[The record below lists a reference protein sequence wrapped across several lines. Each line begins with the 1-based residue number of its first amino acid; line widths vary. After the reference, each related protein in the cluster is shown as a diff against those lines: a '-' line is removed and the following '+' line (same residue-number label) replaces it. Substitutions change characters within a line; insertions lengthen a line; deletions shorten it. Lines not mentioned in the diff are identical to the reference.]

1 MSHPTVHDALQELGQ
16 PHVHL
21 TYDSVVGTKK
31 ELPFVVGIL
40 GDFSGSGLADLGPLK
55 NRRFVRVTLDQ
66 LDAVM
71 SKMKAELSLAVPN
84 ELANRP
90 DEYLGV
96 TLRIETLSDFSPLNI
111 IRQVPE
117 LTALMDARQKCEQLP
132 NWGERLSKINEID
145 DRLTRQLRTILHH
158 EKFQSLEGT
167 WRGLDTL
174 LKRNP
179 ERSDV
184 EIRVLSCSKAELLED
199 FERVS
204 EIEESV
210 LYKRVY
216 QEELGSVGGQPFS
229 LLVGDYAFDNSSDD
243 IDLLS
248 AIAYVA
254 GVALCPFITSP
265 STRFFG
271 LDDWEQ
277 LPTTRGLTELF
288 SGSRYVKW
296 NSFRESDDARY
307 VAFVLPRFVGRD
319 FYGTRTSRIAEIDFQ
334 EVDCESDGLASDAD
348 PRQICWI
355 NGAVLLAS
363 QIIDAYVETGFCSRF
378 IGPESG
384 GIVQDLPGIA
394 VLDKSGEVTT
404 RFGAE
409 VDFSGSHIAEL
420 ADLGTI
426 PVVNVTRSKTCVFF
440 NGDTV
445 LKPKTYSRSDANQNA
460 SAFAWLPYVLAVS
473 RITHHLLAI
482 VHDRLGSTGNVKQ
495 TQDLLNNWLRQSCF
509 SGDASDEL
517 AWQQW
522 PLRQGS
528 VEVKEIPRDQ
538 HSLLATLRIQPWP
551 VGRELNEPLTISFPI
566 PRGR

>member
-1 MSHPTVHDALQELGQ
+1 MSHATVHDALQERGQ
-16 PHVHL
+16 PHIHL
-21 TYDSVVGTKK
+21 TYDSVEGAKK
-31 ELPFVVGIL
+31 ELPFVVGVL
-40 GDFSGSGLADLGPLK
+40 GDFSGGGLAELGPLK

-66 LDAVM
+66 LNAVM
-71 SKMKAELSLAVPN
+71 SRMKAELRIAVSN

-96 TLRIETLSDFSPLNI
+96 TLRIETLKDFSPQHV

-117 LTALMDARQKCEQLP
+117 LSALMDARQKCEELP
-132 NWGERLSKINEID
+132 NWGERLSKIKEID

-158 EKFQSLEGT
+158 EKFQSVERT
-167 WRGLDTL
+167 WRGLHTL
-174 LKRNP
+174 LNRNP

-184 EIRVLSCSKAELLED
+184 EVRALSCSKAELLHD
-199 FERVS
+199 FERAA

-210 LYKRVY
+210 LYKRIY

-229 LLVGDYAFDNSSDD
+229 LLVGDFAFDNSSDD

-248 AIAYVA
+248 AIAYVS

-265 STRFFG
+265 STQFFG
-271 LDDWEQ
+271 LDDWDQ
-277 LPTTRGLTELF
+277 LPTTRGLTERL
-288 SGSRYVKW
+288 SGSRSVKW
-296 NSFRESDDARY
+296 NSFRESDDARS
-307 VAFVLPRFVGRD
+307 VAFVLPRIVGRD
-319 FYGTRTSRIAEIDFQ
+319 LYGTRTSRIAEIDFQ
-334 EVDCESDGLASDAD
+334 EVDLESDGVASDVD
-348 PRQICWI
+348 PRAICWI
-355 NGAVLLAS
+355 SGAVLLAS
-363 QIIDAYVETGFCSRF
+363 QIVNTFIETGFCSRF

-394 VLDKSGEVTT
+394 VLDKHGDVTT

-409 VDFSGSHIAEL
+409 VDLTGSQIAEL

-426 PVVNVTRSKTCVFF
+426 PIVNVTRSKSCVFF

-445 LKPKTYSRSDANQNA
+445 LKPKAYSRRDANQNA
-460 SAFAWLPYVLAVS
+460 SAFAWLPYVMAIG
-473 RITHHLLAI
+473 RITHYLLAI
-482 VHDRLGSTGNVKQ
+482 VHDRLGSTGNAKQ
-495 TQDLLNNWLRQSCF
+495 TQELLNNWLRQSCP
-509 SGDASDEL
+509 SGEANDEL
-517 AWQQW
+517 SWRQW

-528 VEVKEIPRDQ
+528 VEVQEIPRDP

-551 VGRELNEPLTISFPI
+551 VGRELDEPLTISIPI